1 LKRTLTACGA
11 VLLLVVDGM
20 RLSRLAW
27 GVIAGAL
34 AIAAAFLVAEFDVG
48 VPFAIFGVDLAK
60 WTFLV
65 VGAGV
70 LWLAD
75 RFDLMSSAWT
85 DPVLRLEPAAPG
97 SRPSKRVFGRR
108 RGRDAA

>member
-1 LKRTLTACGA
+1 
-11 VLLLVVDGM
+11 M

-34 AIAAAFLVAEFDVG
+34 AMAATFLVAEVDAG
-48 VPFAIFGVDLAK
+48 VPFAIFGVNLTK

-85 DPVLRLEPAAPG
+85 DPVLRLEPAAPEN
-97 SRPSKRVFGRR
+97 RPSKRVFGRR